1 MIGVCRASDWWFS
14 VCMRYG
20 LYLVSVYRQ
29 CSLSC
34 FLTGIVMSMPVQV
47 VLIVAVCVIET
58 ALLYLEYLF
67 N

>member
-1 MIGVCRASDWWFS
+1 
-14 VCMRYG
+14 MRYG
-20 LYLVSVYRQ
+20 LYLVSVYRK

-34 FLTGIVMSMPVQV
+34 FPTGIVMSMTVQT

>member
-1 MIGVCRASDWWFS
+1 
-14 VCMRYG
+14 MRYG

-34 FLTGIVMSMPVQV
+34 FPTGIVMYMPVQA